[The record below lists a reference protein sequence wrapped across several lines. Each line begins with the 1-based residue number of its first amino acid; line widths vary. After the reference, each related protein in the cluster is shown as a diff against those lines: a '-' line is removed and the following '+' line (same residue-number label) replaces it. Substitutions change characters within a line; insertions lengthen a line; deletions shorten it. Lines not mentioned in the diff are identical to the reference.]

1 MCVSHDIF
9 SRFCYDS
16 VMTILQSLLLGTLQG
31 VTEFLPVSSSGHL
44 AVAQHLFSL
53 GDVPLLFD
61 VFLHLAT
68 LGAVVLYFRRSIR
81 QLFCAFGRMTARRP
95 VVAGISGES
104 GLTRSDEASRK
115 TVTAVIIATLVTGVI
130 GIAVE
135 KMLPSLSIRFVC
147 AGFIVTALILL
158 FSQYAGKKKGDADG
172 DGGISWKQAIAVG
185 AAQGIGTLPGIS
197 RSGSTIVGG
206 LLSGI
211 GRADAGEFSFIVSI
225 PAILGAFILELKDF
239 DTMSESIGALP
250 IVVGCAAA
258 FAVGYAS
265 LSLLMKIIK
274 KGKLAWFA
282 CYLIPL
288 GIAGL
293 LFFK

>member
-1 MCVSHDIF
+1 
-9 SRFCYDS
+9 
-16 VMTILQSLLLGTLQG
+16 MTILQSLLLGVLQG

-68 LGAVVLYFRRSIR
+68 LAAVVLYFRRSILK
-81 QLFCAFGRMTARRP
+81 LFCAFGRMIARRP
-95 VVAGISGES
+95 VVSGVSGES
-104 GLTRSDEASRK
+104 GLTESDEASRK
-115 TVTAVIIATLVTGVI
+115 TVVAVIIATLVTGVI
-130 GIAVE
+130 GVAAE

-147 AGFIVTALILL
+147 ALFIVTACMLL
-158 FSQYAGKKKGDADG
+158 FSQYMSRKRRTVNNGN
-172 DGGISWKQAIAVG
+172 GISWKQALAVG
-185 AAQGIGTLPGIS
+185 VAQGIGTLPGIS
-197 RSGSTIVGG
+197 RSGSTIAGG
-206 LLSGI
+206 LLSGLAQ
-211 GRADAGEFSFIVSI
+211 ADAGEFSFIVSI

-239 DTMSESIGALP
+239 DKMSESIGVLQ

-258 FAVGYAS
+258 FVVGRVS
-265 LSLLMKIIK
+265 LSILMKIIK
-274 KGKLAWFA
+274 KGKLGWFA

-293 LFFK
+293 LFF

>member
-1 MCVSHDIF
+1 
-9 SRFCYDS
+9 
-16 VMTILQSLLLGTLQG
+16 MTILQSLLLGTLQG
-31 VTEFLPVSSSGHL
+31 LTEFLPVSSSGHL

-68 LGAVVLYFRRSIR
+68 LAAVVLYFRHDILK
-81 QLFCAFGRMTARRP
+81 LFWAFARMIAHRP
-95 VVAGISGES
+95 VVPGLSGES
-104 GLTRSDEASRK
+104 SLTKSDEASRK
-115 TVTAVIIATLVTGVI
+115 TVAAVIVATLVTGVI
-130 GIAVE
+130 GVTAE
-135 KMLPSLSIRFVC
+135 KILPSLSIRFVC
-147 AGFIVTALILL
+147 AFFIVTALILL
-158 FSQYAGKKKGDADG
+158 ISQYAGKKREGAEKSD
-172 DGGISWKQAIAVG
+172 GISWKQALVVG

-197 RSGSTIVGG
+197 RSGSTIAGG

-239 DTMSESIGALP
+239 DKMSESIGAIP
-250 IVVGCAAA
+250 ILVGCTVS
-258 FAVGYAS
+258 FVVGYAS

-274 KGKLAWFA
+274 KGKLGWFA

>member
-1 MCVSHDIF
+1 
-9 SRFCYDS
+9 
-16 VMTILQSLLLGTLQG
+16 MTILQSFLLGALQG
-31 VTEFLPVSSSGHL
+31 LTEFLPVSSSGHL
-44 AVAQHLFSL
+44 AVAQYLFSL

-61 VFLHLAT
+61 VLLHLAT
-68 LGAVVLYFRRSIR
+68 LAAVVLYFRHDILK
-81 QLFCAFGRMTARRP
+81 LFCAFARMIARRP
-95 VVAGISGES
+95 LVSGVSGVSGES
-104 GLTRSDEASRK
+104 ALTKSDEASRK
-115 TVTAVIIATLVTGVI
+115 TVAAVIVATLVTGVI
-130 GIAVE
+130 GVAAE

-147 AGFIVTALILL
+147 ALFIVTALILL
-158 FSQYAGKKKGDADG
+158 ISQYAGKKRENVEKSD
-172 DGGISWKQAIAVG
+172 GISWKQALVVG

-197 RSGSTIVGG
+197 RSGSTIAGG

-239 DTMSESIGALP
+239 DKMSESIGALP
-250 IVVGCAAA
+250 ILVGCAAS
-258 FAVGYAS
+258 FVVGYAS

-274 KGKLAWFA
+274 KGKLGWFA

>member
-1 MCVSHDIF
+1 
-9 SRFCYDS
+9 
-16 VMTILQSLLLGTLQG
+16 MTILQSLLLGVLQG
-31 VTEFLPVSSSGHL
+31 LTEFLPVSSSGHL

-68 LGAVVLYFRRSIR
+68 LAAVVLYFRHDILK
-81 QLFCAFGRMTARRP
+81 LFCALGKMIMRRP
-95 VVAGISGES
+95 VASGVSGES
-104 GLTRSDEASRK
+104 GLTKTDEASRK
-115 TVTAVIIATLVTGVI
+115 TVAAVIITTFVTGVI
-130 GIAVE
+130 GIVTE
-135 KMLPSLSIRFVC
+135 KMLPVLSIRFVC
-147 AGFIVTALILL
+147 ALFIVTACLLL
-158 FSQYAGKKKGDADG
+158 FSQYMSRKRITANDG
-172 DGGISWKQAIAVG
+172 NGISWKQALAVG
-185 AAQGIGTLPGIS
+185 VAQGIGTLPGIS
-197 RSGSTIVGG
+197 RSGSTIAGA

-239 DTMSESIGALP
+239 DKMSESIGALQ

-258 FAVGYAS
+258 FVVGWAS

-274 KGKLAWFA
+274 KGKLGWFA
-282 CYLIPL
+282 CYLIPI